1 MPNAMTRREADE
13 QADAARGCES
23 DQSGKRGA
31 PGKPHNPATPTNDPG
46 AGIAAH
52 SRPPSGVRGG
62 DRGFALSHPDKVK
75 LRDAFAARA
84 SIGGSLIKV
93 IGLDEVR
100 ARFPNPWERN
110 RKLILERTP
119 GLLHKITHP

>member
-31 PGKPHNPATPTNDPG
+31 PGQPPNPATPPNDPG

-52 SRPPSGVRGG
+52 PQPPSGVGG
-62 DRGFALSHPDKVK
+62 GERRFALSHPDQVT
-75 LRDAFAARA
+75 LRQSFDARA
-84 SIGGSLIKV
+84 STGGNLSTVTRLR
-93 IGLDEVR
+93 E
-100 ARFPNPWERN
+100 N
-110 RKLILERTP
+110 
-119 GLLHKITHP
+119 